1 MFGHIFKYS
10 MLSALRVKS
19 LNFWILLFPIILGT
33 LFSLAF
39 GNFSNSEK
47 FKSIPVAIVEEK
59 QNENFNN
66 VIKSISESD
75 DPLLKPEYTDRK
87 TAQ

>member
-1 MFGHIFKYS
+1 MLIYSQKGASLMFGHIFKYS
-10 MLSALRVKS
+10 MLSDLRVKS

-59 QNENFNN
+59 QNE
-66 VIKSISESD
+66 IQRRRSAE
-75 DPLLKPEYTDRK
+75 LE
-87 TAQ
+87 